1 MKHLILK
8 LSLVLFLLTTAP
20 ASYALSDT
28 FYSTGEDLDFL
39 MESKSTYVIE
49 EIEYELR
56 RFVLYRKLEDI
67 FFSLNDQY
75 PGILSE

>member
-1 MKHLILK
+1 MKKLIIK
-8 LSLVLFLLTTAP
+8 LSLVLCLCTSAP
-20 ASYALSDT
+20 VTYALTDT

-56 RFVLYRKLEDI
+56 QFVLYRKLEDI
-67 FFSLNDQY
+67 FYGLNNEY
-75 PGILSE
+75 PGILSD

>member
-1 MKHLILK
+1 MKYLFTK
-8 LSLVLFLLTTAP
+8 LSLVLCLCTSAP
-20 ASYALSDT
+20 ATYALTDT

-56 RFVLYRKLEDI
+56 QFVLYRKIEDI
-67 FFSLNDQY
+67 FLNLTEENQ
-75 PGILSE
+75 GILSD

>member
-1 MKHLILK
+1 MNKLIIK
-8 LSLVLFLLTTAP
+8 LSLVLCLCTSAP
-20 ASYALSDT
+20 ATYALTDT

-56 RFVLYRKLEDI
+56 QFILYRQIEDI
-67 FFSLNDQY
+67 LFNLTDEY
-75 PGILSE
+75 PRILSD

>member
-1 MKHLILK
+1 MNNLILK
-8 LSLVLFLLTTAP
+8 LGLVLCLCASAP
-20 ASYALSDT
+20 ASYALTDT

-39 MESKSTYVIE
+39 MESKSTQVIE

-67 FFSLNDQY
+67 FFNLSDEY
-75 PGILSE
+75 PGILSN